1 MKKILIVS
9 HAMEL
14 GGAERALIGLLDA
27 VDYSRVSVDL
37 FLERHSGE
45 LLGAIPKQVRLL
57 PENKAYASMA
67 VPAAE
72 VLKNRKF
79 GVALGRFYAKIK
91 AKSFNKKSGYKNG
104 FDVVINYSGKY
115 TAPFMPMISDEEYDL
130 VVSFLT
136 PHYYALKKAHG
147 KVKAAWIHTDYSAV
161 EIDRDAELKMWSGFD
176 RIISISDAVTKSF
189 VKTFPELRDKI
200 TVIENMHPPGYIKE
214 KSEEFD
220 PESEMPHDGSI
231 ALLSIGR
238 FCTAKNFDNVPFI
251 CKNLVEKHGLN
262 VKWYIIG
269 YGTDEKLIKD
279 NIAAA
284 GMQGRVIILGKKVNP
299 YPYMKRCDFYIQ
311 PSRFEGNAVTV
322 NEALILSKLVAITD
336 YPTSSSQIKNGVNGV
351 ITGSG
356 NEECAQGI
364 ADFIKD
370 SRLQSEIM
378 RNIQNSDFSNSG
390 EAEKFYGL
398 LENLK

>member
-27 VDYSRVSVDL
+27 LDYSRVSVDL

-67 VPAAE
+67 IPAAQ
-72 VLKNRKF
+72 VLKNREF
-79 GVALGRFYAKIK
+79 GVALGRFYAKKK
-91 AKSFNKKSGYKNG
+91 AKSFNKKAGYKNG

-176 RIISISDAVTKSF
+176 KIISISDAVTKSF
-189 VKTFPELRDKI
+189 VKTFPELRNKI
-200 TVIENMHPPGYIKE
+200 TVIENMHPP
-214 KSEEFD
+214 
-220 PESEMPHDGSI
+220 
-231 ALLSIGR
+231 
-238 FCTAKNFDNVPFI
+238 
-251 CKNLVEKHGLN
+251 
-262 VKWYIIG
+262 
-269 YGTDEKLIKD
+269 
-279 NIAAA
+279 
-284 GMQGRVIILGKKVNP
+284 
-299 YPYMKRCDFYIQ
+299 
-311 PSRFEGNAVTV
+311 
-322 NEALILSKLVAITD
+322 
-336 YPTSSSQIKNGVNGV
+336 
-351 ITGSG
+351 
-356 NEECAQGI
+356 
-364 ADFIKD
+364 
-370 SRLQSEIM
+370 
-378 RNIQNSDFSNSG
+378 
-390 EAEKFYGL
+390 
-398 LENLK
+398 